1 MDGSSPQIKHSKG
14 PNIIRWHFSSLIR
27 TFRFGSKCSSKHLK
41 TYSERCFMKMLSKSF
56 IWRTRLIHLF
66 PRAPKSNSGLSLMST
81 SFIIY
86 QAIWKGKITQPNPGK
101 RAFRQGNHVQYQKKY
116 NGGRWTLTNFGPR
129 VSPAGSSAP
138 VCAGGALGLRIETNA
153 GMHHVQIIK
162 IPSKTNRQR

>member
-101 RAFRQGNHVQYQKKY
+101 RAFRQGNHVQYQKKC
-116 NGGRWTLTNFGPR
+116 NGGRCTLTNFGPR

-138 VCAGGALGLRIETNA
+138 VCAGEALGLRIETNA